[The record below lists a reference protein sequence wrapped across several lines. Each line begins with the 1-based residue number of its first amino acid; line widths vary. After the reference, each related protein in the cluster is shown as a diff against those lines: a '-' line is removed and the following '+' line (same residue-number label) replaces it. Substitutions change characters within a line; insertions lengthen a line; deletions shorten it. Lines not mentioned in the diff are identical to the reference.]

1 MVGQLARHKRRHHD
15 DDHER
20 HGKRHRHAAQKG
32 RQRRANLRQAQHR
45 PVAEKDGRIEGVAAQ
60 GCRAAQHR
68 GLLLRLGGLHL
79 FAIGMAAQ
87 ARSILPVV
95 VQHFARF
102 VDERAAHVHKGNTRE
117 LLGHLGVICSPV
129 DEGRGGTGLGEQQL
143 LGVALVH
150 PEAHGSHGQGH
161 SQHHGKRH
169 AEKHGEHARA
179 QTGMLARRCVG
190 YGSDLAATHSL
201 PGPWRGSPRRAPSGC
216 TPRHRGTPP
225 TACGAASAR
234 GRRPCASRPH
244 RLSPTRARAAAR
256 G

>member
-1 MVGQLARHKRRHHD
+1 
-15 DDHER
+15 
-20 HGKRHRHAAQKG
+20 
-32 RQRRANLRQAQHR
+32 
-45 PVAEKDGRIEGVAAQ
+45 
-60 GCRAAQHR
+60 
-68 GLLLRLGGLHL
+68 
-79 FAIGMAAQ
+79 MAAQ

-102 VDERAAHVHKGNTRE
+102 VDERAAHVHKGNARE
-117 LLGHLGVICSPV
+117 LLGHLGVVCSPV

-161 SQHHGKRH
+161 GQHHGEGH
-169 AEKHGEHARA
+169 AEEHGEHARA
-179 QTGMLARRCVG
+179 QAGVLDRRCVE
-190 YGSDLAATHSL
+190 YGSDLAATHSP

-216 TPRHRGTPP
+216 TPRHPGTPP

-234 GRRPCASRPH
+234 GRQPCASRPH